1 MKAARIAVDFRMRGS
16 YNVTVVQSISPTSLP
31 SKDICITFKYNCW
44 LLLKFKLPP
53 LSDVICLLPYFRH
66 WINAFKG
73 KTNDVVIFEQITD
86 SFFFLST
93 ITATIFVFDHAN
105 HTRKKMKSSWEQC
118 VSFHAQIAYCLKTE
132 ALAVL
137 SIWLISWCKSNCSK
151 RMNTKAWRFP
161 LNRVRCFIFGCSNP
175 SLVRKVWRAIE
186 IQSPSFFSIFGFDHA
201 NHTR

>member
-1 MKAARIAVDFRMRGS
+1 MKAARIAVESFQESAFRMRGS

-31 SKDICITFKYNCW
+31 SAKDICITFKYNCW

-86 SFFFLST
+86 SFFFFFFLST
-93 ITATIFVFDHAN
+93 ITATIFISDHAN
-105 HTRKKMKSSWEQC
+105 HTRKKMKSSWEQW
-118 VSFHAQIAYCLKTE
+118 VSFHAQIAYCLETE

-137 SIWLISWCKSNCSK
+137 SIWLISWCKSNRTK

-175 SLVRKVWRAIE
+175 SLVRKVWRAKPKY
-186 IQSPSFFSIFGFDHA
+186 SH
-201 NHTR
+201 